1 MAFCQR
7 TGLIARPHRRH
18 ALENPDHSPQISPM
32 VTVQLHKLIF
42 SGRHGVFKEELA
54 TGNTF
59 EVNLD
64 VLYDEKDRPFEGL
77 DSIVNYV
84 NLFDIVKLRMHQPS
98 PLLEKI
104 AEEIINK
111 IQEQYPFIREVILS
125 IYKLQAPIGNF
136 QGKAG
141 MTLHKKF

>member
-1 MAFCQR
+1 
-7 TGLIARPHRRH
+7 
-18 ALENPDHSPQISPM
+18 
-32 VTVQLHKLIF
+32 QLHNLIF

-64 VLYDEKDRPFEGL
+64 VSYDESQRPFEGL
-77 DSIVNYV
+77 ESIVNYV
-84 NLFDIVKLRMHQPS
+84 TLFDIIKTRMQQPS

-104 AEEIINK
+104 ADEIIVK
-111 IQEQYPFIREVILS
+111 IREVYPIIREVVLS

-141 MTLHKKF
+141 MTLHKKFVD

>member
-1 MAFCQR
+1 MDKR
-7 TGLIARPHRRH
+7 TTGP
-18 ALENPDHSPQISPM
+18 NNM
-32 VTVQLHKLIF
+32 VTVQLHNLIF

-64 VLYDEKDRPFEGL
+64 VLYDENDQPFESLGT
-77 DSIVNYV
+77 IVNYV
-84 NLFDIVKLRMHQPS
+84 TLFDIVKERMHQPS

-104 AEEIINK
+104 ADEIIAK
-111 IQEQYPFIREVILS
+111 IKAYYPFLREVVLS

>member
-1 MAFCQR
+1 
-7 TGLIARPHRRH
+7 
-18 ALENPDHSPQISPM
+18 M
-32 VTVQLHKLIF
+32 VTVQLHNLIF

-64 VLYDEKDRPFEGL
+64 VLYDEGQRPFEGL

-84 NLFDIVKLRMHQPS
+84 ILFDIIKTRMQQPS

-104 AEEIINK
+104 ADEIIIK
-111 IQEQYPFIREVILS
+111 IREYYPFIREVILS

-141 MTLHKKF
+141 MTLQKKFDD

>member
-1 MAFCQR
+1 
-7 TGLIARPHRRH
+7 
-18 ALENPDHSPQISPM
+18 M
-32 VTVQLHKLIF
+32 VTVQLHNLIF

-64 VLYDEKDRPFEGL
+64 VLYDERNRPFEGL

-84 NLFDIVKLRMHQPS
+84 ILFELIKTRMHQPS

-104 AEEIINK
+104 ADEIIAA
-111 IQEQYPFIREVILS
+111 IRDQYPFIQEVILS

>member
-1 MAFCQR
+1 
-7 TGLIARPHRRH
+7 
-18 ALENPDHSPQISPM
+18 M

-64 VLYDEKDRPFEGL
+64 VQYDETGHPFGGL

-84 NLFDIVKLRMHQPS
+84 NLFDIVKERMHQPS

-104 AEEIINK
+104 AEEIIGK
-111 IQEQYPFIREVILS
+111 IVDYYPFVKEVTLS

-141 MTLHKKF
+141 MTLNKKFGG

>member
-1 MAFCQR
+1 
-7 TGLIARPHRRH
+7 
-18 ALENPDHSPQISPM
+18 M
-32 VTVQLHKLIF
+32 VTVSLHNLIF

-64 VLYDEKDRPFEGL
+64 VLYDESDRPFEGL

-84 NLFDIVKLRMHQPS
+84 NLFDIIKARMQQPS

-104 AEEIINK
+104 ADEIIVK
-111 IQEQYPFIREVILS
+111 IREYYPFIREVILS

-141 MTLHKKF
+141 MTLHKKFAD

>member
-1 MAFCQR
+1 MGAEGTEQ
-7 TGLIARPHRRH
+7 LYY
-18 ALENPDHSPQISPM
+18 SM
-32 VTVQLHKLIF
+32 VTVQLHNLIF

-64 VLYDEKDRPFEGL
+64 VLYDEQDRPFDGL

-84 NLFDIVKLRMHQPS
+84 NLFGIIKERMQQPS
-98 PLLEKI
+98 ALLERI
-104 AEEIINK
+104 ADEIITT
-111 IQEQYPFIREVILS
+111 IREHYPFIKEVVLS
-125 IYKLQAPIGNF
+125 IYTLQAPIGNF

-141 MTLHKKF
+141 MTLHKKFSA

>member
-1 MAFCQR
+1 
-7 TGLIARPHRRH
+7 
-18 ALENPDHSPQISPM
+18 M
-32 VTVQLHKLIF
+32 VTVQLHNLIF

-64 VLYDEKDRPFEGL
+64 VLYDETGKPFEGL

-84 NLFDIVKLRMHQPS
+84 LLFGIVKERMHQPS
-98 PLLEKI
+98 PLLERI
-104 AEEIINK
+104 AEEIISK
-111 IQEQYPFIREVILS
+111 ILEQYPFVCEVILS

-141 MTLHKKF
+141 MTLHKRFDHCLPDQPVSPGTKFA

>member
-1 MAFCQR
+1 
-7 TGLIARPHRRH
+7 
-18 ALENPDHSPQISPM
+18 M

-64 VLYDEKDRPFEGL
+64 VSYEESEHPFTGL

-84 NLFDIVKLRMHQPS
+84 NLFGIIKDRMHQPS

-104 AEEIINK
+104 AEEIISK
-111 IQEQYPFIREVILS
+111 IREHYPFVREVILS

-141 MTLHKKF
+141 MTLHKKFPA

>member
-1 MAFCQR
+1 
-7 TGLIARPHRRH
+7 
-18 ALENPDHSPQISPM
+18 M

-64 VLYDEKDRPFEGL
+64 VSYDETAHPFSGL

-84 NLFDIVKLRMHQPS
+84 LLFGIVKDRMHQPS

-104 AEEIINK
+104 ADEIIVK
-111 IQEQYPFIREVILS
+111 IREQYPFIKDVVLS

-141 MTLHKKF
+141 MTLHKKFD

>member
-1 MAFCQR
+1 
-7 TGLIARPHRRH
+7 
-18 ALENPDHSPQISPM
+18 M

-64 VLYDEKDRPFEGL
+64 VLYDENHRPFEGL

-84 NLFDIVKLRMHQPS
+84 NLFDIVKQRMHQPS

-104 AEEIINK
+104 AEEIIVK
-111 IQEQYPFIREVILS
+111 IREQYPFIREVILS

-141 MTLHKKF
+141 MTLHKKFDD

>member
-1 MAFCQR
+1 
-7 TGLIARPHRRH
+7 
-18 ALENPDHSPQISPM
+18 M
-32 VTVQLHKLIF
+32 VTVQLHNLIF
-42 SGRHGVFKEELA
+42 SGRHGFFKEELA

-64 VLYDEKDRPFEGL
+64 VLYDETNRPFEGL

-84 NLFDIVKLRMHQPS
+84 NLFGIIKDRMHQPS

-104 AEEIINK
+104 AEEIIGK
-111 IQEQYPFIREVILS
+111 IVEAYPFIREVILS

>member
-1 MAFCQR
+1 
-7 TGLIARPHRRH
+7 
-18 ALENPDHSPQISPM
+18 M

-64 VLYDEKDRPFEGL
+64 VMYDEDTHPFGGL

-84 NLFDIVKLRMHQPS
+84 NLFGIVKDRMHQPS

-104 AEEIINK
+104 ADEIINK
-111 IQEQYPFIREVILS
+111 IREQYSFILEITIS

-141 MTLHKKF
+141 ITLRRAFQQ

>member
-1 MAFCQR
+1 
-7 TGLIARPHRRH
+7 
-18 ALENPDHSPQISPM
+18 M
-32 VTVQLHKLIF
+32 VTVQLHNLLF

-64 VLYDEKDRPFEGL
+64 VLYDENDRPFEGL

-84 NLFDIVKLRMHQPS
+84 NLFGIVKERMHKPS

-111 IQEQYPFIREVILS
+111 ILESYPFIKEVILS

-141 MTLHKKF
+141 MTLRKKFGN

>member
-1 MAFCQR
+1 MVVIE
-7 TGLIARPHRRH
+7 G
-18 ALENPDHSPQISPM
+18 DM

-64 VLYDEKDRPFEGL
+64 VSYEESEHPFTGL

-84 NLFDIVKLRMHQPS
+84 NLFGIIKDRMHQPS

-104 AEEIINK
+104 AEEIISK
-111 IQEQYPFIREVILS
+111 IREHYPFVREVILS

-141 MTLHKKF
+141 MTLHKKFPA

>member
-1 MAFCQR
+1 
-7 TGLIARPHRRH
+7 
-18 ALENPDHSPQISPM
+18 M

-42 SGRHGVFKEELA
+42 SGRHGAFKEELT

-59 EVNLD
+59 EVSLD
-64 VLYDEKDRPFEGL
+64 VSYEESEHPFMGL

-84 NLFDIVKLRMHQPS
+84 NLFGIIKERMHQPS

-104 AEEIINK
+104 ADEIIIK
-111 IQEQYPFIREVILS
+111 IKEYYPFIKEATLS

>member
-1 MAFCQR
+1 
-7 TGLIARPHRRH
+7 
-18 ALENPDHSPQISPM
+18 M

-42 SGRHGVFKEELA
+42 SGRHGVYKEELA
-54 TGNTF
+54 TGNSF

-64 VLYDEKDRPFEGL
+64 VLYDENIRPFEGL

-84 NLFDIVKLRMHQPS
+84 NLFGIVKYRMAQPS

-104 AEEIINK
+104 ADEIIVR
-111 IQEQYPFIREVILS
+111 IREQYPFVREVILS

-141 MTLHKKF
+141 ITLHKKFGS

>member
-1 MAFCQR
+1 
-7 TGLIARPHRRH
+7 
-18 ALENPDHSPQISPM
+18 M
-32 VTVQLHKLIF
+32 VTVQLHNLIF

-64 VLYDEKDRPFEGL
+64 VLYDETDRPFNGL
-77 DSIVNYV
+77 DSIV
-84 NLFDIVKLRMHQPS
+84 KERMHQPS

-104 AEEIINK
+104 AEEIIIK
-111 IQEQYPFIREVILS
+111 IREQYPFVLEVILS

-141 MTLHKKF
+141 MTLHKRFV

>member
-1 MAFCQR
+1 
-7 TGLIARPHRRH
+7 
-18 ALENPDHSPQISPM
+18 M

-64 VLYDEKDRPFEGL
+64 VLYDENIRPFEGL

-84 NLFDIVKLRMHQPS
+84 NLFGIVKERMNQPS

-104 AEEIINK
+104 ADEMIMK
-111 IQEQYPFIREVILS
+111 IRDQYPFIREVILS

-141 MTLHKKF
+141 ITLHKKFGS

>member
-1 MAFCQR
+1 
-7 TGLIARPHRRH
+7 
-18 ALENPDHSPQISPM
+18 M

-64 VLYDEKDRPFEGL
+64 VLYDESIRPFEGL
-77 DSIVNYV
+77 ESIVNYV
-84 NLFDIVKLRMHQPS
+84 NLFGIVKERMLQPS

-104 AEEIINK
+104 ADEIILR
-111 IQEQYPFIREVILS
+111 IREQYPFIREVILS

-141 MTLHKKF
+141 ITLHKKFGG

>member
-1 MAFCQR
+1 
-7 TGLIARPHRRH
+7 
-18 ALENPDHSPQISPM
+18 M

-64 VLYDEKDRPFEGL
+64 VLYDESEQPFEGL

-84 NLFDIVKLRMHQPS
+84 ILFEIVKERMGRPS

-104 AEEIINK
+104 ADEIISK
-111 IQEQYPFIREVILS
+111 ILEHYPFITDVILS

-141 MTLHKKF
+141 MTLHKKFNA